1 MALGKRRKSGISSNA
16 ALLFQGGIG
25 VIGLIAIL
33 LFGIPVL
40 LVGPGLWPSF
50 LLGALGATLTY
61 GALLLLT
68 RVPGLFPENLERQ
81 MQGLYDFASSYSP
94 AVLIL
99 LSLLAGVGEELLFR
113 GAIQGWL
120 MAKTDPVT
128 AVIAAS
134 VLFGLVHYVSF
145 TYFLVATGLGLILG
159 AAYVLSA
166 SLTLVMIWHALYDMI
181 ALFCLLRFPRWFG
194 VRIVNSGANRTH
206 E

>member
-1 MALGKRRKSGISSNA
+1 MSSNA
-16 ALLFQGGIG
+16 ALLFQGAIG
-25 VIGLIAIL
+25 VIGLVAIL

-40 LVGPGLWPSF
+40 HVGPGLWPSIF
-50 LLGALGATLTY
+50 LGTVGAALTY
-61 GALLLLT
+61 AVLLLLT

-120 MAKTDPVT
+120 MTKTDPVT
-128 AVIAAS
+128 AVLAAS

-145 TYFLVATGLGLILG
+145 TYFLVE
-159 AAYVLSA
+159 
-166 SLTLVMIWHALYDMI
+166 SLALVMVWHALYDMI

-194 VRIVNSGANRTH
+194 VRVVNSGANRPH

>member
-1 MALGKRRKSGISSNA
+1 MALGKRRKAGISSNA

-25 VIGLIAIL
+25 VIGLVAIL
-33 LFGIPVL
+33 LFGIPVM
-40 LVGPGLWPSF
+40 LVGPGLWPSI
-50 LLGALGATLTY
+50 LYGALGASLTY

-68 RVPGLFPENLERQ
+68 RLPGLFPENLERQ
-81 MQGLYDFASSYSP
+81 MQGLYDFASSYS
-94 AVLIL
+94 AVVLVL

-120 MAKTDPVT
+120 MTHTDPLT
-128 AVIAAS
+128 AVLAAS

-159 AAYVLSA
+159 AAYVLSE
-166 SLTLVMIWHALYDMI
+166 SLVLVMIWHALYDMI
-181 ALFCLLRFPRWFG
+181 ALYCLLRFPRWFG
-194 VRIVNSGANRTH
+194 VRIVNPCANRPH

>member
-40 LVGPGLWPSF
+40 LVGPGLWPSI
-50 LLGALGATLTY
+50 LIGALGATLTY
-61 GALLLLT
+61 GALLVLT

-99 LSLLAGVGEELLFR
+99 LSLLAGVGDELLFR

-145 TYFLVATGLGLILG
+145 TYFLVATGLGFILG
-159 AAYVLSA
+159 AAYLLSE
-166 SLTLVMIWHALYDMI
+166 SLALVMIWHALYDMI

-194 VRIVNSGANRTH
+194 VRIVNSSANRTH

>member
-1 MALGKRRKSGISSNA
+1 MALRKRRKTGFSSNA

-25 VIGLIAIL
+25 VIGLLAIVF
-33 LFGIPVL
+33 FGIPVL
-40 LVGPGLWPSF
+40 VLGPGPWQSLF
-50 LLGALGATLTY
+50 YGVFGAAATY
-61 GALLLLT
+61 AVLLLLT

-99 LSLLAGVGEELLFR
+99 LSVLAGVGEELLFR

-120 MAKTDPVT
+120 MAHTDSVT
-128 AVIAAS
+128 AVMAAS

-159 AAYVLSA
+159 TAYVLSE
-166 SLTLVMIWHALYDMI
+166 SLVSVMVWHAVYDMI

-194 VRIVNSGANRTH
+194 VTIVDTRRKQPY

>member
-1 MALGKRRKSGISSNA
+1 MALRKRRTSGISSNA

-25 VIGLIAIL
+25 VIGLLAIL
-33 LFGIPVL
+33 IFGIPVL
-40 LVGPGLWPSF
+40 LVGPGLWPS
-50 LLGALGATLTY
+50 LLYGAVGAAGTY
-61 GALLLLT
+61 GMLLLLT

-81 MQGLYDFASSYSP
+81 MQGLYDFATGYSP
-94 AVLIL
+94 AVLVL

-120 MAKTDPVT
+120 MAHTDPVT
-128 AVIAAS
+128 AVLAAS

-159 AAYVLSA
+159 AAYVLSE
-166 SLTLVMIWHALYDMI
+166 SLTLVMIWHALYDML
-181 ALFCLLRFPRWFG
+181 ALYCLLRFPRWFG
-194 VRIVNSGANRTH
+194 VRIVDPGGNRSH

>member
-25 VIGLIAIL
+25 IIGLLAIL
-33 LFGIPVL
+33 VFGIPVL
-40 LVGPGLWPSF
+40 LLGPGFWLSLIF
-50 LLGALGATLTY
+50 GAVGAVATY
-61 GALLLLT
+61 GLLLLLT

-81 MQGLYDFASSYSP
+81 MQGLYDFASSYP
-94 AVLIL
+94 LAVLVL
-99 LSLLAGVGEELLFR
+99 LSLLAGIGEELLFR

-120 MAKTDPVT
+120 MEHTDPVT
-128 AVIAAS
+128 AVLAAS

-159 AAYVLSA
+159 TAYLLSE
-166 SLTLVMIWHALYDMI
+166 SLAMVMVWHAFYDMI

-194 VRIVNSGANRTH
+194 VRIVDPGGNRPH

>member
-1 MALGKRRKSGISSNA
+1 MALGKRRTSGISSNA

-25 VIGLIAIL
+25 VIGLVAIL

-40 LVGPGLWPSF
+40 LVGPGLWPSI
-50 LLGALGATLTY
+50 LYGALGAGLTY
-61 GALLLLT
+61 AALLVLT

-81 MQGLYDFASSYSP
+81 MQGLYNFASSYSP
-94 AVLIL
+94 VVLIL

-120 MAKTDPVT
+120 MAHTDPVT
-128 AVIAAS
+128 AVLAAS

-159 AAYVLSA
+159 AAYVLSE
-166 SLTLVMIWHALYDMI
+166 SLVMVMIWHALYDMI
-181 ALFCLLRFPRWFG
+181 ALYCLLRFPRWFG
-194 VRIVNSGANRTH
+194 VRIVDPCTNRSH

>member
-1 MALGKRRKSGISSNA
+1 MSSNA
-16 ALLFQGGIG
+16 ALLFQGAIG
-25 VIGLIAIL
+25 VIGLVAIL

-40 LVGPGLWPSF
+40 HVGPGLWPSI
-50 LLGALGATLTY
+50 LLGTVGAALTY
-61 GALLLLT
+61 AALLLLT

-120 MAKTDPVT
+120 MTKTDPVT
-128 AVIAAS
+128 AVLAAS

-145 TYFLVATGLGLILG
+145 TYFLVATGLGMVLG
-159 AAYVLSA
+159 AAYLLSE
-166 SLTLVMIWHALYDMI
+166 SLALVMVWHALYDMI

-194 VRIVNSGANRTH
+194 VRVVNSGANRPH

>member
-1 MALGKRRKSGISSNA
+1 MSSNA

-25 VIGLIAIL
+25 VIGLVAML

-40 LVGPGLWPSF
+40 LVGPGLWPSI
-50 LLGALGATLTY
+50 LLGALGASLTY
-61 GALLLLT
+61 AALLLLT

-94 AVLIL
+94 VVLIL

-120 MAKTDPVT
+120 MANTDPVT
-128 AVIAAS
+128 AVLAAS

-159 AAYVLSA
+159 AAYVLSE
-166 SLTLVMIWHALYDMI
+166 SLVLVMVWHALYDMI
-181 ALFCLLRFPRWFG
+181 ALYCLLRFPRWFG
-194 VRIVNSGANRTH
+194 VRIVDPVTNRPH